1 MRKNFDIDAY
11 LTEAEERF
19 SGFYGDYDSFDD
31 MEFEGDDYG
40 FEGDDYGFEGDDYG
54 FEGDDYGFE
63 GFDNFAGATYKSPTP
78 YQVTVANT
86 TAGTLTAVLFG
97 KNQYLLSTN
106 FGSATGITVTPAQTN
121 VSYLFLLQQSSDQPF
136 ETSLIRIQSSNSSQ
150 ITQILTVTVLD
161 ANGQS
166 ATLPIITQSYFS
178 SYQQQSGILD
188 VPYSLKIDGNTSVSF
203 PVLATTTV
211 IITFFPA
218 EKVDVARS
226 LNNKGAKAIYG
237 NPQVNLGGMTFPAR
251 AMASRPR
258 RVPAKRVAM
267 RKPVAKRRVLP
278 AKRK

>member
-11 LTEAEERF
+11 LTEAEEKF
-19 SGFYGDYDSFDD
+19 SGFYGDYDSFDNGYD
-31 MEFEGDDYG
+31 NFDDYG
-40 FEGDDYGFEGDDYG
+40 FDGYDNFGDDNFEG
-54 FEGDDYGFE
+54 
-63 GFDNFAGATYKSPTP
+63 ASMPQAKSPTP
-78 YQVTVANT
+78 YQVTVENT
-86 TAGTLTAVLFG
+86 TAGTLTAILFG

-106 FGSATGITVTPAQTN
+106 FGSATGIIVTPAQTN
-121 VSYLFLLQQSSDQPF
+121 VSYLFLLQQSADQPF
-136 ETSLIRIQSSNSSQ
+136 ETSLIRIQSANTVQ

-218 EKVDVARS
+218 EKVDTARA
-226 LNNKGAKAIYG
+226 LNGKGAKAVYG
-237 NPQVNLGGMTFPAR
+237 NPQVNLGGMTFPKR
-251 AMASRPR
+251 AMASAPARP
-258 RVPAKRVAM
+258 
-267 RKPVAKRRVLP
+267 KRRI
-278 AKRK
+278 ANR